1 MFSRGDREG
10 TLAGNELMNNRDC
23 KDATFIVILTLFFQM
38 FYFDPLENPRKP
50 KFFWCLLEEGEVKRE
65 YWEEKDSFLRGDETC
80 I

>member
-50 KFFWCLLEEGEVKRE
+50 KFF
-65 YWEEKDSFLRGDETC
+65 
-80 I
+80 